1 MTSALG
7 PAAYEDG
14 VYRRRYLLR
23 ADDVDMH
30 RVLRTSRLLEL
41 VQEAAIAHTEQ
52 VGMGRRKTLDAGI
65 LWVVARQHIEVAR
78 WPRYDERIE
87 VEAWPGPMQHV
98 LFPRFALV
106 RDAKGRELARS
117 SALWLLMSARTR
129 KMVFPAHAGIHVDG
143 VPHGPAIPL
152 PGALTGV
159 TDGGGQA
166 EVVVPYS
173 ACDLNGHLNNART
186 LDLAED
192 RLAGPLNGVRPIAV
206 DIDFEGEAAPGEVL
220 ALSWREDGAGAR
232 VEATHDGAPVFRLAM
247 AYPQR

>member
-7 PAAYEDG
+7 PATYKDG
-14 VYRRRYLLR
+14 AYRRRYLLR
-23 ADDVDMH
+23 ADDVDVH
-30 RVLRTSRLLEL
+30 RALRTSRLVEL

-65 LWVVARQHIEVAR
+65 RWVVARQHIEIAR

-106 RDAKGRELARS
+106 RDGKGREVART
-117 SALWLLMSARTR
+117 SALWLLMSAHTRT
-129 KMVFPAHAGIHVDG
+129 MVFPAHVGVHVDG
-143 VPHGPAIPL
+143 VDHEPAIPL
-152 PGALTGV
+152 PGPVAGV
-159 TDGGGQA
+159 TEGERA
-166 EVVVPYS
+166 EAVVPYS
-173 ACDLNGHLNNART
+173 ACDLNGHLNNARA

-192 RLAGPLNGVRPIAV
+192 RLIGPLDGMRPTTV

-220 ALSWREDGAGAR
+220 ALAWHEDDTGAR
-232 VEATHDGAPVFRLAM
+232 MEATRGDAPVFRLAM